1 MAEDREGV
9 ERRKGP
15 ADRLDTANDRR
26 GADRVVEEANPRRKN
41 PDRRKANS

>member
-1 MAEDREGV
+1 MTDDNERV

-15 ADRLDTANDRR
+15 SDRRDSNIDRR

-41 PDRRKANS
+41 PDRRKSNH